1 MATFHFEVKTGGK
14 GRAAPHSLYIA
25 RQGKFR
31 GRDDL
36 VLTGSGNLP
45 FWADGDPVKLWKAA
59 DAHERENGNAY
70 REMIVALP
78 NEIGVSGM
86 RNLVEDLVTLLAGSK
101 PYQFAVHEPQAS
113 LDGRA
118 NTHIHLM
125 VSDRLPDGIW
135 RSERLMF
142 RRFNSVRPETGGC
155 RKDGGGMTSVQVRDR
170 LIALRCSVAQLLN
183 DHLERNGVDERVDHR
198 TLEQQGLARRPERHL
213 GPARIRGMS
222 LTERQAYLDVR
233 RVVQGQDHL

>member
-14 GRAAPHSLYIA
+14 GTAAPHSLYIA

-101 PYQFAVHEPQAS
+101 PYQFAVLLQLRQRKHFKQFFKSTDAARQR
-113 LDGRA
+113 DKRIA
-118 NTHIHLM
+118 QFDHFVFARRHI
-125 VSDRLPDGIW
+125 
-135 RSERLMF
+135 
-142 RRFNSVRPETGGC
+142 RRFNQFG
-155 RKDGGGMTSVQVRDR
+155 
-170 LIALRCSVAQLLN
+170 
-183 DHLERNGVDERVDHR
+183 
-198 TLEQQGLARRPERHL
+198 
-213 GPARIRGMS
+213 
-222 LTERQAYLDVR
+222 
-233 RVVQGQDHL
+233 

>member
-14 GRAAPHSLYIA
+14 GKAASHSLYIS

-31 GRDDL
+31 ARDDVVL
-36 VLTGSGNLP
+36 VGSGNLP
-45 FWADGDPVKLWKAA
+45 AWTEGDPIKLWRAA
-59 DAHERENGNAY
+59 DMYERENGTAY

-78 NEIGVSGM
+78 NELAGCGL
-86 RNLVEDLVTLLAGSK
+86 RNLVMDLVALLARGK

-118 NTHIHLM
+118 NTHMHLM

-142 RRFNSVRPETGGC
+142 RRYNSVRPETGGC

-183 DHLERNGVDERVDHR
+183 DHLQRNGVDERVDHR

-233 RVVQGQDHL
+233 RVVHGQGYL

>member
-45 FWADGDPVKLWKAA
+45 FWAAGDPVKLWKAA

-118 NTHIHLM
+118 NTHMHLM

-142 RRFNSVRPETGGC
+142 RRYNSVRPETGGC

>member
-118 NTHIHLM
+118 NTHMHLM

-142 RRFNSVRPETGGC
+142 RRYNSVRPETGGC